1 MGDMRP
7 IRVLLVDD
15 HAMVRTGL
23 KQFLKGFDDL
33 ELAGEASNGAEAVD
47 LCQQAAPDVVLM
59 DLVMPE
65 MDGSQATR
73 LIRQLCPEV
82 KVIALTSFQ
91 EQDMVEQTLQAGAI
105 GYLLKNVSA
114 EELAGAIRAAHVGR
128 PTLSQE
134 AAEALVQATRQRP
147 ELGGDLSEREREVLE
162 LLVEGLS
169 NGAIAERLSIS
180 PATVRF
186 HVSSILSKLGVSNR
200 AEAVSL
206 AWRHHLV
213 KMK

>member
-23 KQFLKGFDDL
+23 RQFLKGFKDL
-33 ELAGEASNGAEAVD
+33 ELAGEASNGAEAVH
-47 LCQQAAPDVVLM
+47 LCRQAAPDVVLM

-73 LIRQLCPEV
+73 LIRQLCPQV

-114 EELAGAIRAAHVGR
+114 EELAGAIRSAHAGH

-169 NGAIAERLSIS
+169 NGAIAERLTIS

>member
-1 MGDMRP
+1 MGDKRP
-7 IRVLLVDD
+7 IRVMLVDD

-23 KQFLKGFDDL
+23 RQFLKGFKDM

-73 LIRQLCPEV
+73 RIRQLCPQV
-82 KVIALTSFQ
+82 QVIALTSFQ

-114 EELAGAIRAAHVGR
+114 EELAGAIRAAHAGHS
-128 PTLSQE
+128 TLSQE
-134 AAEALVQATRQRP
+134 AAEALVQATRQRS
-147 ELGGDLSEREREVLE
+147 ELGDDLSRREREVLG

-169 NGAIAERLSIS
+169 NAQIAERL
-180 PATVRF
+180 TVSLPTARY
-186 HVSSILSKLGVSNR
+186 HVSSILSKLGASSR

-206 AWRHHLV
+206 AWQHHLV
-213 KMK
+213 ERK

>member
-47 LCQQAAPDVVLM
+47 LCQEAAPDVVLM

-134 AAEALVQATRQRP
+134 AAEALVLATRQRP

>member
-1 MGDMRP
+1 MGDIRP
-7 IRVLLVDD
+7 IRVLVVDD

-23 KQFLKGFDDL
+23 KQFLKGFNDL
-33 ELAGEASNGAEAVD
+33 ELAGEASNGAEAVE
-47 LCQQAAPDVVLM
+47 LCQQTAPDVVLM

-73 LIRQLCPEV
+73 RIRQLCPEA

-114 EELAGAIRAAHVGR
+114 EELAGAIRAAHAGR
-128 PTLSQE
+128 STLSQE
-134 AAEALVQATRQRP
+134 AAEALVQATRHRP
-147 ELGGDLSEREREVLE
+147 QLGGDLSERERQVLE

-169 NGAIAERLSIS
+169 NVRIAERLMIS
-180 PATVRF
+180 PATVRY
-186 HVSSILSKLGVSNR
+186 HVSSILSKLGAKSR

-206 AWRHHLV
+206 AWQHHLV
-213 KMK
+213 ERN

>member
-1 MGDMRP
+1 MGDIRP
-7 IRVLLVDD
+7 IRVLVVDD

-23 KQFLKGFDDL
+23 RQFLKGFQDL
-33 ELAGEASNGAEAVD
+33 ELAGEASNGAEAVE

-73 LIRQLCPEV
+73 RIRQLCPEV

-114 EELAGAIRAAHVGR
+114 EELAGAIRAAHTGH

-169 NGAIAERLSIS
+169 NGQIAEHLIIS
-180 PATVRF
+180 LATARY
-186 HVSSILSKLGVSNR
+186 HVSSVLRKLGASSR

-206 AWRHHLV
+206 AWQHHLV
-213 KMK
+213 ERK

>member
-1 MGDMRP
+1 M
-7 IRVLLVDD
+7 LVDD

-23 KQFLKGFDDL
+23 KQFLKGFEDL

-73 LIRQLCPEV
+73 RICQLCPQV

-91 EQDMVEQTLQAGAI
+91 EQDRVEQALQAGAI

-114 EELAGAIRAAHVGR
+114 EELAGAIRAAHAGR

-147 ELGGDLSEREREVLE
+147 ELGDDLSGRERDVLA

-169 NGAIAERLSIS
+169 NAQIAERLMIS
-180 PATVRF
+180 PATVRY
-186 HVSSILSKLGVSNR
+186 HVSGVLSKLGASTR

-213 KMK
+213 ERK